1 VVQKQEARRQTVKNR
16 FRWVIAALLLMG
28 VVWASAA
35 TLSYGFNFGTGS
47 AGGSGGGFQM
57 PASPAAAVR
66 AIRNALLDGYD
77 NKVTSSNQSLL
88 LSSPSYAPIKVAI
101 DTNPMVGRDI
111 SFNDWTETTEPSLIS
126 AAAQPESFALL
137 PTQFVAI
144 GGSAP
149 PGNSLGISDPTVVI
163 DPTIPPPVPEPETW
177 AMLLAGLLVMV
188 FVSRR
193 RAPR

>member
-1 VVQKQEARRQTVKNR
+1 MKNR

-28 VVWASAA
+28 FVWASAA
-35 TLSYGFNFGTGS
+35 TLSYGFNLGSDS

-77 NKVTSSNQSLL
+77 NKVSRSNQSLML
-88 LSSPSYAPIKVAI
+88 DGKSYTPIRVAI

-111 SFNDWTETTEPSLIS
+111 SFNDWAETTEPSLIS
-126 AAAQPESFALL
+126 AAAQPTYALL

-193 RAPR
+193 RALRAV